1 MNNRQLFDKLCGSMK
16 RGGDGRKLLVVVGEQ
31 IGLRGINFATFV
43 IVARNV
49 DLADMGMI
57 SLAWTVLY
65 FIEALMSGGIALAC
79 IQHQTSNAVTKST
92 FFWICV
98 ISGIIGFLLMC
109 AAGVTGEVLL
119 DYSDFSSFASFIGV
133 IYLLRMLGG
142 SHQMILVREQKQ
154 SALAV
159 RTLVAAALSAFLG
172 IYLALNGLGIWALLW
187 RNAIESALKTALC
200 IACNYWKPLWCFD
213 RVYSKE
219 IIGRALPLIVSAVGK
234 LVIHSSQ
241 QIAITS
247 TLGLNILGGVE
258 VARRLPVMVKQSSDA
273 IIGRF
278 SLPYFSERYRK
289 GWDSEILILSSARLG
304 VVISLFCMIALYFLK
319 DLIIEMIFGFKWMAF
334 SDLFYVLMIHTIAS
348 LFIAY
353 FKTILIAYASF
364 KATALDFIY
373 MLASLPLFLWALLY
387 SVTLSYL
394 IVGVFQC
401 ICAVHLYLILM
412 RKLRMN
418 AL

>member
-187 RNAIESALKTALC
+187 RNASEAALKTVLC
-200 IACNYWKPLWCFD
+200 IVCDYWKPLWCFD

-219 IIGRALPLIVSAVGK
+219 IIGRAMALIGSAVGK
-234 LVIHSSQ
+234 LAIGSSQ

-247 TLGLNILGGVE
+247 TLGLDILGGVE
-258 VARRLPVMVKQSSDA
+258 VAKRLPVIIRQSSGT
-273 IIGRF
+273 IISRF
-278 SLPYFSERYRK
+278 SLPCLINEFINSYFNLPFGR
-289 GWDSEILILSSARLG
+289 WEI
-304 VVISLFCMIALYFLK
+304 F
-319 DLIIEMIFGFKWMAF
+319 
-334 SDLFYVLMIHTIAS
+334 
-348 LFIAY
+348 
-353 FKTILIAYASF
+353 
-364 KATALDFIY
+364 
-373 MLASLPLFLWALLY
+373 
-387 SVTLSYL
+387 
-394 IVGVFQC
+394 
-401 ICAVHLYLILM
+401 
-412 RKLRMN
+412 
-418 AL
+418 